1 MKMSDKVKLAAS
13 AVMLG
18 AAVGVATAKPAG
30 PGNPTPGW
38 EYGRI
43 NCGPFGPGN
52 PAGNYKGCLDCCLK
66 QYRDS
71 PTFTAADLFDCQLYC
86 DWIFNIPGTV
96 VTMP

>member
-38 EYGRI
+38 EY
-43 NCGPFGPGN
+43 
-52 PAGNYKGCLDCCLK
+52 
-66 QYRDS
+66 
-71 PTFTAADLFDCQLYC
+71 
-86 DWIFNIPGTV
+86 
-96 VTMP
+96 